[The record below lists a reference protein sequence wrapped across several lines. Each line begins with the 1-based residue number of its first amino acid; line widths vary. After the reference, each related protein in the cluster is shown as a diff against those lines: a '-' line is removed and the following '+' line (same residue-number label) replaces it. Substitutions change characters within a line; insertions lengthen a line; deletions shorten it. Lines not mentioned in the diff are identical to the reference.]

1 MADGSIIIEVKGD
14 ADELEKALRKV
25 SKSADTLEDA
35 VKDVASAFKKVE
47 NAADDVDGDGLKDA
61 AKDADRLD
69 DKLDDA
75 ADSAGRLGDKLGDGF
90 TVAKGALANLA
101 AEGIQMVASGL
112 VDLGGEAINAADSLV
127 RFSSM
132 MEFAGFGV
140 DRIEAAKSALSEY
153 ASSTSYDLETVLNT
167 AAQLG
172 ANGVQNFEELTIA
185 AGNLNAVASGNAD
198 TFKSVAMVLTQT
210 AGAGK
215 LTTENWNQLA
225 DAIPGA
231 SGVLQEAMKKN
242 GAYTGDFR
250 DAMAAGEITADEF
263 AQAILQLGMTD
274 VAQEAAS
281 STETISGAFDNLKA
295 TVVDGF
301 VAALTDGGL
310 YTAITGFLNGLTAIV
325 TQASAFLPV
334 ISGVAVA
341 VGAFAIAINI
351 GPILTAVGSAV
362 GVVTGGFAA
371 LNAVLLANPITA
383 VVALLAGLAAAF
395 VTAYKTSEEF
405 RAKVDGAFKAIKDAG
420 ATVVQAFVGFFKEDI
435 PKTLQAAADK
445 VEETKKKIS
454 EAFENIKKACSEKI
468 EAARKTIEKAAE
480 SIRKFLS
487 LEGLS
492 TTVDGVFEAIKTAIT
507 TRIELA
513 QGVVSTAAGAIG
525 NLLGF
530 SGLSTTVGG
539 VFESIK
545 TGITDKIN
553 AARDAVQRAIDRIKS
568 FFNFS
573 WSLPHLKL
581 PRISISGGFSLN
593 PPSVPKFSLSWF
605 AKGGVMTDPTIFGRA
620 GNTLLAGGEAGPEA
634 IAPISV
640 LQDYIKESVTDGMG
654 DFVQRLK
661 STVEDSVEAFSR
673 KLGERGEMVVPGG
686 HNETVYNLEI
696 VQHIDAGGIGSPQ
709 KARDIGRELGQEL
722 GREMRRRGLA
732 PA

>member
-14 ADELEKALRKV
+14 ADELEKALRNV

-35 VKDVASAFKKVE
+35 VKDVTSAFKKMEGAV
-47 NAADDVDGDGLKDA
+47 NDVDGDGLEDA
-61 AKDADRLD
+61 ARDADRLD

-101 AEGIQMVASGL
+101 ADGIQAVANGL
-112 VDLGGEAINAADSLV
+112 ADLGGEAINAADSLV
-127 RFSSM
+127 RFSNT
-132 MEFAGFGV
+132 MEFAGFGI
-140 DRIEAAKSALSEY
+140 DKIEAAKEALSEY

-167 AAQLG
+167 AAQIG

-185 AGNLNAVASGNAD
+185 AGNLNAVAGGSAE
-198 TFKSVAMVLTQT
+198 TFDSFALALVQT
-210 AGAGK
+210 VGAGK

-225 DAIPGA
+225 DAVPGA
-231 SGVLQEAMKKN
+231 SKAIQDALREN
-242 GAYTGDFR
+242 GAYVGEFR
-250 DAMAAGEITADEF
+250 EAMAQGQITADEF
-263 AQAILQLGMTD
+263 AQAILQLGMTE

-295 TVVDGF
+295 TIVDGF

-310 YTAITGFLNGLTAIV
+310 YTAITGFLNGLTSIISQ
-325 TQASAFLPV
+325 TSAFLPM

-351 GPILTAVGSAV
+351 GPILTAVASAV
-362 GVVTGGFAA
+362 GALTGGVAA
-371 LNAVLLANPITA
+371 LNAVLLANPVAA

-395 VTAYKTSEEF
+395 VTAYKTSDEF
-405 RAKVDGAFKAIKDAG
+405 RAKVDGAFKAINDAG
-420 ATVVQAFVGFFKEDI
+420 AAVVKSITEFFTKTIPDAF
-435 PKTLQAAADK
+435 KTAAEKAEAAK
-445 VEETKKKIS
+445 NKIS
-454 EAFENIKKACSEKI
+454 DAFENIRKTCSEKI
-468 EAARKTIEKAAE
+468 EAAREAIEKAAE
-480 SIRKFLS
+480 IIRKILGFD
-487 LEGLS
+487 GLS
-492 TTVDGVFEAIKTAIT
+492 GVVDGIFEAIKTSIT
-507 TRIELA
+507 NRIELA

-530 SGLSTTVGG
+530 SGLSATVDG

-545 TGITDKIN
+545 TAISNKIET
-553 AARDAVQRAIDRIKS
+553 ARDTVKRAIEQIKS
-568 FFNFS
+568 AFNFS

-593 PPSVPKFSLSWF
+593 PPSAPKFSLSWF

-661 STVEDSVEAFSR
+661 TTVEDSVEAFSR

-722 GREMRRRGLA
+722 GKEMRRRGLA

>member
-1 MADGSIIIEVKGD
+1 M
-14 ADELEKALRKV
+14 
-25 SKSADTLEDA
+25 
-35 VKDVASAFKKVE
+35 
-47 NAADDVDGDGLKDA
+47 
-61 AKDADRLD
+61 
-69 DKLDDA
+69 
-75 ADSAGRLGDKLGDGF
+75 
-90 TVAKGALANLA
+90 
-101 AEGIQMVASGL
+101 
-112 VDLGGEAINAADSLV
+112 
-127 RFSSM
+127 
-132 MEFAGFGV
+132 
-140 DRIEAAKSALSEY
+140 
-153 ASSTSYDLETVLNT
+153 
-167 AAQLG
+167 
-172 ANGVQNFEELTIA
+172 QNFEELTIA

-231 SGVLQEAMKKN
+231 SGVLQEAMRKN

-250 DAMAAGEITADEF
+250 DAMAKGEITADEF

-295 TVVDGF
+295 TIVDGF

-325 TQASAFLPV
+325 TQASTFLPV

-351 GPILTAVGSAV
+351 GPILTAVSSAV
-362 GVVTGGFAA
+362 GALTGGVAA
-371 LNAVLLANPITA
+371 LNAVLLANPVAA
-383 VVALLAGLAAAF
+383 VVALLAGLAAAL
-395 VTAYKTSEEF
+395 VTAYRTSDEF
-405 RAKVDGAFKAIKDAG
+405 RAKVDGAFKAINDAG

-435 PKTLQAAADK
+435 PRVLQTAADK

-468 EAARKTIEKAAE
+468 EAAREAIEKAAE
-480 SIRKFLS
+480 IIRKILGFD
-487 LEGLS
+487 GLS
-492 TTVDGVFEAIKTAIT
+492 GVVDGIFEAIKTSIT
-507 TRIELA
+507 NRIELA
-513 QGVVSTAAGAIG
+513 QGIVTKAAGAIG

-530 SGLSTTVGG
+530 SGLSATVDG

-545 TGITDKIN
+545 TAISNKIET
-553 AARDAVQRAIDRIKS
+553 ARDTVKRAIEQIKS

-581 PRISISGGFSLN
+581 PRISISGNFSLN

-640 LQDYIKESVTDGMG
+640 LQDYIKESVNDGMG

-661 STVEDSVEAFSR
+661 TTVEATVEDFSSELAR
-673 KLGERGEMVVPGG
+673 RGETVVPGG
-686 HNETVYNLEI
+686 RNETVYNFEI
-696 VQHIDAGGIGSPQ
+696 IQHIDAGGIGSPQ

>member
-14 ADELEKALRKV
+14 AAELERVLKNV
-25 SKSADTLEDA
+25 SRSADTLEGA
-35 VKDVASAFKKVE
+35 IEDVASAFRKVE
-47 NAADDVDGDGLKDA
+47 NAVDGVDGDGLEDA
-61 AKDADRLD
+61 ARDADKLD

-101 AEGIQMVASGL
+101 ADGIQAVANGL
-112 VDLGGEAINAADSLV
+112 ADLGGEAINAADSLV

-140 DRIEAAKSALSEY
+140 DRIEAAKAALSEY
-153 ASSTSYDLETVLNT
+153 ASNTSYDLETVLNT

-250 DAMAAGEITADEF
+250 DAMAKGEITADEF

-295 TVVDGF
+295 TIVDGF

-325 TQASAFLPV
+325 TQASTFLPV

-383 VVALLAGLAAAF
+383 VVALLAGLAAALI
-395 VTAYKTSEEF
+395 TAYQTSDEF
-405 RAKVDGAFKAIKDAG
+405 RAKVDGAFKAINDAG

-445 VEETKKKIS
+445 AEEAKKKIS
-454 EAFENIKKACSEKI
+454 EAFEGIKKACSEKI

-480 SIRKFLS
+480 AIRKVLS

-492 TTVDGVFEAIKTAIT
+492 RIVDGVFEAIKTAIT

-530 SGLSTTVGG
+530 SGLSATVDG

-545 TGITDKIN
+545 TAISNKIET
-553 AARDAVQRAIDRIKS
+553 ARDTVKRAIEQIKS

-581 PRISISGGFSLN
+581 PHISISGGFSIN
-593 PPSVPKFSLSWF
+593 PPSAPRFSISWYK
-605 AKGGVMTDPTIFGRA
+605 KGGVMMDPTIFGMA
-620 GNTLLAGGEAGPEA
+620 GSTLLGGGEAGPEA

-640 LQDYIKESVTDGMG
+640 LQDYVAEAVMAGMA
-654 DFVQRLK
+654 DFTSELK
-661 STVEDSVEAFSR
+661 RAVEEETAAFSEA
-673 KLGERGEMVVPGG
+673 LGNRSNPEGG
-686 HNETVYNLEI
+686 GVTNTYGGTTINIYVDGGKAET
-696 VQHIDAGGIGSPQ
+696 PQ
-709 KARDIGRELGQEL
+709 QARDLGRELGGEL
-722 GREMRRRGLA
+722 SREMRRRGLV

>member
-1 MADGSIIIEVKGD
+1 MAK
-14 ADELEKALRKV
+14 
-25 SKSADTLEDA
+25 
-35 VKDVASAFKKVE
+35 
-47 NAADDVDGDGLKDA
+47 
-61 AKDADRLD
+61 
-69 DKLDDA
+69 
-75 ADSAGRLGDKLGDGF
+75 
-90 TVAKGALANLA
+90 
-101 AEGIQMVASGL
+101 
-112 VDLGGEAINAADSLV
+112 
-127 RFSSM
+127 
-132 MEFAGFGV
+132 
-140 DRIEAAKSALSEY
+140 
-153 ASSTSYDLETVLNT
+153 
-167 AAQLG
+167 
-172 ANGVQNFEELTIA
+172 
-185 AGNLNAVASGNAD
+185 
-198 TFKSVAMVLTQT
+198 
-210 AGAGK
+210 
-215 LTTENWNQLA
+215 
-225 DAIPGA
+225 
-231 SGVLQEAMKKN
+231 
-242 GAYTGDFR
+242 
-250 DAMAAGEITADEF
+250 GEITADEF

-295 TVVDGF
+295 TIVDGF

-325 TQASAFLPV
+325 TQASTFLPI

-362 GVVTGGFAA
+362 GAVTGGFAA

-383 VVALLAGLAAAF
+383 VVALLAGLAAALI
-395 VTAYKTSEEF
+395 TAYKTSDEF
-405 RAKVDGAFKAIKDAG
+405 RAKVHAAFKAINDAG

-445 VEETKKKIS
+445 AEEAKKKIS
-454 EAFENIKKACSEKI
+454 EAFEGIKKACTEKI
-468 EAARKTIEKAAE
+468 EAAREAIEKAADI
-480 SIRKFLS
+480 IRKILGFD
-487 LEGLS
+487 GLS
-492 TTVDGVFEAIKTAIT
+492 GVVDGIFEAIKTAIT

-513 QGVVSTAAGAIG
+513 QGVVSTAAGVIG

-530 SGLSTTVGG
+530 SGLSATVDG

-545 TGITDKIN
+545 TGISNKIET
-553 AARDAVQRAIDRIKS
+553 ARDTVKRAIEQIKS

-581 PRISISGGFSLN
+581 PRISISGNFSLN

-605 AKGGVMTDPTIFGRA
+605 AKGGVMTAPTIFGRA

-661 STVEDSVEAFSR
+661 TVVADSVEAFSR

-686 HNETVYNLEI
+686 HNETVYNFEI

-722 GREMRRRGLA
+722 GKEMRRRGLA